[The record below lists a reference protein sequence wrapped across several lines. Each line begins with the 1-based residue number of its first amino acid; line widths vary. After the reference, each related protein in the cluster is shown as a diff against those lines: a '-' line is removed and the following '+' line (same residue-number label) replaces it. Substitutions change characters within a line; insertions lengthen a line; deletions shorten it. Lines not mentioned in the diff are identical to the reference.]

1 MGEKEN
7 QEKLR
12 QDAISY
18 FNRSDANC
26 SVLLENMRIHI
37 NLIGNEELTS
47 TLIGQLKEIY
57 DTVFSQVK
65 ANVEFAKTIYS
76 GVIVQRYE
84 EYWNHIK
91 KEIDKKIE
99 VLQAQER
106 ERFRTG
112 K

>member
-1 MGEKEN
+1 MGENTN
-7 QEKLR
+7 QEELR
-12 QDAISY
+12 QKAINY
-18 FNRSDANC
+18 FNCSDANC
-26 SVLLENMRIHI
+26 SILLENMRILI
-37 NLIGNEELTS
+37 NLIGKEELTS
-47 TLIGQLKEIY
+47 TLIGQLKEMY

-76 GVIVQRYE
+76 GVIVKRYE

-91 KEIDKKIE
+91 KEIDNKIE
-99 VLQAQER
+99 ALEAQER